1 MGAFCYIT
9 GYTPVHIA
17 TDIIFENEND
27 GDGAME
33 RLYKKVIFFL
43 VQCNK

>member
-17 TDIIFENEND
+17 TYIVFENEND

-33 RLYKKVIFFL
+33 KLYKDGNMFL
-43 VQCNK
+43 